1 MDRLERVK
9 RVVKW
14 LISEGIVK
22 SQNDLANLMGYNDSS
37 VSQIMTG
44 RVKLSNKFVSRLAQ
58 VNSKINIK
66 YFEEEEEP
74 MLVDNTNNNV
84 KTNESI
90 TIQKS
95 YFEELINRIIELEK
109 ENTMLR
115 NQLKQYT
122 NIEKEQAVV

>member
-1 MDRLERVK
+1 M
-9 RVVKW
+9 VKW